1 MQICVY
7 LGSREGNDPRF
18 AEATQALG
26 SAIARRGW
34 GLVYGGAR
42 NGLMGRLADAC
53 LAQGGEVIGVMPEHL
68 VQREVAHRSLTR
80 LIRVDSMH
88 ERKSAMAAHADA
100 FVALPGGIGTLEELF
115 EIWTWRYLELHAKPL
130 GLLDVAGFYTPLL
143 EFLDSTV
150 EHGFLAPRTREMLVA
165 EARIETLLD
174 RLAQLHDAGESGRD
188 RLQ

>member
-18 AEATQALG
+18 IEATEALG
-26 SAIARRGW
+26 AAIARRGW

-53 LAQGGEVIGVMPEHL
+53 LAEGGEVTGVMPEHL
-68 VQREVAHRSLTR
+68 VKREVFHQRLTR

-88 ERKSAMAAHADA
+88 ERKATMAAHADA

-115 EIWTWRYLELHAKPL
+115 EIWTWYYLDLHAKPIGVL
-130 GLLDVAGFYTPLL
+130 NVADFYSPLL
-143 EFLDSTV
+143 AFLDSTV
-150 EHGFLAPRTREMLVA
+150 EHGFLDRQTRRALVA
-165 EARIETLLD
+165 DSDIETLLD
-174 RLAQLHDAGESGRD
+174 RLKSAAAAG
-188 RLQ
+188 QA